1 MSELCTRFDEP
12 ARAAAWCEEA
22 RSSGATIGFVPTMGA
37 LHAGHLS
44 LVERA
49 AKESDHACV
58 SVFVN
63 PLQFDQP
70 EDLESYP
77 RDIGGDRR
85 ALSEVGCSM
94 VFTGTLEGFFPEAP
108 SPEAIELRVPGPEAE
123 GLEGTFRPG
132 HFAGVA
138 TICARLFELVRPERA
153 YFGEKDFQQCLV
165 VRRLA
170 EELGFPEI
178 VVCPTAR
185 EPGGLAMSSRN
196 LRLNDEERVQARA
209 LSQALFAA
217 REAWRGG
224 ERDASALRAL
234 LHGRLDAPGIDMEY
248 GEVRDPSS
256 WSASSPEGPLSRAR
270 ALVAATVGPVRL
282 IDNLELS

>member
-1 MSELCTRFDEP
+1 MSELCTRLDEP
-12 ARAAAWCEEA
+12 SRAASWCEQARA
-22 RSSGATIGFVPTMGA
+22 SGATIGFVPTMGA

-49 AKESDHACV
+49 ARECERTCV
-58 SVFVN
+58 SIFVN
-63 PLQFDQP
+63 PLQFDRA

-77 RDIGGDRR
+77 RDLEGDRR
-85 ALSEVGCSM
+85 VLSEVGCSM

-108 SPEAIELRVPGPEAE
+108 SPEAIELRDPGPEAE
-123 GLEGTFRPG
+123 GLEGAFRPG

-138 TICARLFELVRPERA
+138 TICARLFEIVLPERA

-165 VRRLA
+165 VGRLA
-170 EELGFPEI
+170 RELGFPEI

-196 LRLNDEERVQARA
+196 LRLSDEERIRA
-209 LSQALFAA
+209 QVLSQALFAA

-234 LHGRLDAPGIDMEY
+234 LHAHLEAPGVDLEY
-248 GEVRDPSS
+248 GEVRDPTS
-256 WSASSPEGPLSRAR
+256 WSAGSPEGALARAR
-270 ALVAATVGPVRL
+270 ALVAANVGPVRL